1 MRTVPQLELADAQ
14 RVAAAAR
21 TKAVAE
27 GWAVVIAIVDDGGHL
42 MLLER
47 ADGVQK
53 GSVVVA
59 QEKAKTALLFKRPSK
74 AFEDM
79 VNGGKPQM
87 ASLPGATPIEGGLP
101 LLVDGQVVGAI
112 GISGVTSAQDGQ
124 IAAAGVAAL

>member
-1 MRTVPQLELADAQ
+1 MKTVPLLELSDAH

-21 TKAVAE
+21 AKAVAE
-27 GWAVVIAIVDDGGHL
+27 GWNVVIAVVDDGGHL
-42 MLLER
+42 IFLER

-59 QEKAKTALLFKRPSK
+59 QEKARTALFFKRPTK
-74 AFEDM
+74 ALEDM
-79 VNGGKPQM
+79 VVGGKPHM
-87 ASLPGATPIEGGLP
+87 LNLPGATPIEGGLP
-101 LLVDGQVVGAI
+101 LVVDGHVVGAI

>member
-1 MRTVPQLELADAQ
+1 MKTVPQLELADAQ

-21 TKAVAE
+21 AHAVAQA
-27 GWAVVIAIVDDGGHL
+27 WHVVIAVLDEGGHL

-53 GSVVVA
+53 GSVLVA
-59 QEKAKTALLFKRPSK
+59 QEKARTALLFKRPSK
-74 AFEDM
+74 VFEDM
-79 VNGGKPQM
+79 VNSGKPQM
-87 ASLPGATPIEGGLP
+87 AHLPGVTPVEGGLP
-101 LLVDGQVVGAI
+101 LLVEGQVVGAI